1 VDRPRGDSSLVA
13 GAVTGFM
20 AMPSFWQ
27 ETPTAKVPDPQRA
40 VIDLV
45 FRTRGRQLPIDH
57 AWTLRQTI
65 IQALPWL
72 KDEPNAG
79 IHLIHGAQ
87 SGNGWQQPDDNSVI
101 ELSARTR
108 FVLRVPENCIVEARK
123 LSNQTL
129 EIDGHTVTLLEAR
142 VRPLTPFAVVLARHI
157 RVNDAKADESVFLE
171 HAAQWLSELDI
182 VPTKMLCGR
191 IHRFT
196 TPGGAM
202 VTRSLLI
209 ADLSL
214 KDSVAVQRNG
224 LGPDRLLGCGLFL
237 PHKSIAAVYTPLAD
251 DEN

>member
-1 VDRPRGDSSLVA
+1 
-13 GAVTGFM
+13 
-20 AMPSFWQ
+20 MPSFWQ
-27 ETPTAKVPDPQRA
+27 ETPAAKVPDPQRA

-65 IQALPWL
+65 IRALPWL

-129 EIDGHTVTLLEAR
+129 KIAGHTVTLLEAR
-142 VRPLTPFAVVLARHI
+142 SRPLPWCWPGTFEYTTLRPMSPSFLNTP
-157 RVNDAKADESVFLE
+157 
-171 HAAQWLSELDI
+171 
-182 VPTKMLCGR
+182 
-191 IHRFT
+191 
-196 TPGGAM
+196 
-202 VTRSLLI
+202 RS
-209 ADLSL
+209 
-214 KDSVAVQRNG
+214 G
-224 LGPDRLLGCGLFL
+224 
-237 PHKSIAAVYTPLAD
+237 
-251 DEN
+251 